1 MNTSLHN
8 TAYNTVVVK
17 HFEANADHKEYAVL
31 TVSDTDHNYVSL
43 FFPSLQDVQY
53 FVSQAGFQADK
64 LIKESA
70 KKNLS
75 KVGA

>member
-8 TAYNTVVVK
+8 TAYNTVYVK
-17 HFEANADHKEYAVL
+17 HSEATADHKEYACIQ
-31 TVSDTDHNYVSL
+31 VSDVDGNYVTL
-43 FFPSLQDVQY
+43 YFPNLQEIQY
-53 FVSQAGFQADK
+53 FLSQAGFQADK